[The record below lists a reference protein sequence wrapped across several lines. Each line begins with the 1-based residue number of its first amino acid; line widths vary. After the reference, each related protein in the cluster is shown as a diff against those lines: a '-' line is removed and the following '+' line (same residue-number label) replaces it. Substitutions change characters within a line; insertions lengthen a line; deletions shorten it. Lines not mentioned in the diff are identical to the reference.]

1 MLNNINNR
9 EILKKIK
16 ENITEMND
24 SHIELES
31 EMNKSICI
39 NDSIIKKDELL
50 IIKKENNVIL
60 EQLRAMLDTK
70 INSES

>member
-9 EILKKIK
+9 EILKNIK
-16 ENITEMND
+16 ENIMEMND

-31 EMNKSICI
+31 EMNKCICI

>member
-16 ENITEMND
+16 ENIKEMND